1 MIKYPLNVT
10 IDSNVFDAN
19 KYDLAEG
26 STLSHLISYVEKHKI
41 KVIMSNIVVNEILK
55 HVQDSAYQIA
65 TMVNNLRKDAMKMF
79 PENLIKNVEMEYV
92 LTKANRNEM
101 AQKAKE
107 SLTGFLEKL
116 DVEILDSSAV
126 DVETIFND
134 YFNFNPPFE
143 NNEKK
148 RKEFPDAFIAAQ
160 IRERFKNGEKLAI
173 VSADKGI
180 KQACGNPTNHMFF
193 CSLGELYDTLNKEEQ
208 VYNESVEYIKKMSS
222 TICKRIRDVILVDDC
237 VDVIGVTYDKDGIK
251 DGYDYSET
259 IVEKVSNVSSRIH
272 TIDEISEDQVS
283 ATLVCLAGID
293 IDCYYEDYDN
303 AAWDSDSKS
312 YFYVETRRIKE
323 IHRARFGVRVEVDVK
338 SGEFRLS
345 KFIVTLGEDSR
356 KERFEIADDED
367 YDYEQDIMDMDRK
380 SVGLLAMGEYDS
392 FLEEA
397 LANSKM
403 NQDFVSRFETINALL
418 SDFEDVSAVYDE
430 IMEKIK
436 ESPDEA
442 KKLLLKIA
450 KNMDSIEDFPL
461 DSGISEIMDED
472 MSAVHEWVEERYL
485 EVIKFA
491 DADRLPDS
499 INFGDKIIF
508 IDADDNKYLLSLD
521 EVHINPSEGEVE
533 YIDIRLTNDLV
544 TDVYKGYIELTV
556 GYINYDED
564 GGVADGLEDDVEYY
578 YEEIIKEIDK
588 VINSLREL
596 IDNHIEIKEFL
607 EELL

>member
-1 MIKYPLNVT
+1 
-10 IDSNVFDAN
+10 
-19 KYDLAEG
+19 
-26 STLSHLISYVEKHKI
+26 
-41 KVIMSNIVVNEILK
+41 MSNIVVNEILK

>member
-19 KYDLAEG
+19 KYDLAED
-26 STLSHLISYVEKHKI
+26 STLSHLISYVEKQKI
-41 KVIMSNIVVNEILK
+41 KVIMSNIVVNEISK
-55 HVQDSAYQIA
+55 HIQDNAYEIA
-65 TMVNNLRKDAMKMF
+65 AMVNNLRKDARKMF
-79 PENLIKNVEMEYV
+79 TENLMKNVGMEYV
-92 LTKANRNEM
+92 LTKADRNEM
-101 AQKAKE
+101 ARKAKE
-107 SLTGFLEKL
+107 GLTGFLDKL
-116 DVEILDSSAV
+116 DIEILDSSTV

-134 YFNFNPPFE
+134 YINFNPPFE

-180 KQACGNPTNHMFF
+180 KQACGSSTNYMFF

-208 VYNESVEYIKKMSS
+208 AYNESVEYIKNLSS
-222 TICKRIRDVILVDDC
+222 IICERIKDVISDNDC
-237 VDVIGVTYDKDGIK
+237 VDVIGVEYDKDGIK

-272 TIDEISEDQVS
+272 TIDEISGDQVS
-283 ATLVCLAGID
+283 ATLVCLAD
-293 IDCYYEDYDN
+293 VDVDCYYEDYDN
-303 AAWDSDSKS
+303 AAWDSESKS
-312 YFYVETRRIKE
+312 YFYVETREVKE
-323 IHRARFGVRVEVDVK
+323 IHRARFGVRVELDVK

-345 KFIVTLGEDSR
+345 KFTVTLGGDSR
-356 KERFEIADDED
+356 KERFEITDAED
-367 YDYEQDIMDMDRK
+367 YDYEQDIMDMDRE

-403 NQDFVSRFETINALL
+403 KQDFVSKFETINALL
-418 SDFEDVSAVYDE
+418 SDFEDVSMVYDE
-430 IMEKIK
+430 IMEQIK
-436 ESPDEA
+436 GSPDEA
-442 KKLLLKIA
+442 KKSLLKIA
-450 KNMDSIEDFPL
+450 KNMDGIEDFPL
-461 DSGISEIMDED
+461 DLDISEIMDGD
-472 MSAVHEWVEERYL
+472 MSDVHAWVEERYL
-485 EVIKFA
+485 EVVKFA

-499 INFGDKIIF
+499 IDFGDQIIF
-508 IDADDNKYLLSLD
+508 FDANDSKYTLSLD
-521 EVHINPSEGEVE
+521 EIHINPSEGESE
-533 YIDIRLTNDLV
+533 YIDIQLSNDL
-544 TDVYKGYIELTV
+544 DNDAIKGYIKLTV

-578 YEEIIKEIDK
+578 YEEIIKEIDN

-596 IDNHIEIKEFL
+596 LDNHIELKKLL
-607 EELL
+607 EDLL